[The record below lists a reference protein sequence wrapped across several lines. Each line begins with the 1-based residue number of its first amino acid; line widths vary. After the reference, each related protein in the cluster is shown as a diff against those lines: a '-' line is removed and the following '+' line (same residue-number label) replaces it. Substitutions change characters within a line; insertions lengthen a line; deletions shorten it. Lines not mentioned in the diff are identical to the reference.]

1 MNNHLLARG
10 KDGEFEMSLYSESE
24 SVASAAKEGEVG
36 GVDDIGTG
44 KESAEG
50 VTDTEKAAFVTE
62 GVPTEES
69 VTGSVTGNDNASNDG
84 TNSCVS
90 SSDGDSLGKSEE
102 KNPWAKK
109 FIGIPINY
117 FSVGIIYGGSV
128 SVLYPLLV
136 VQHGVTSAFYS
147 AAASLVTLFWS
158 YKILFG
164 LLCDCFPIMGRK
176 WKPYIIIGWA
186 LCALMLVVLA
196 SMGSGVD
203 PVNLVIMLTFAN
215 LGYVCADVAADGYM
229 VWMAHHEQEQ
239 RRGKIQSLIYIMRSL
254 GRIMINLVIIF
265 AFSGPAVNCPGYES
279 DVSVACT
286 TDEAVTSRSAL
297 FEENPEDW
305 CHQVCEAADFA
316 FGLTIPQ
323 FAWIIAVINLAS
335 MPTYFM
341 LHEEPKQP
349 EKVKE
354 VMSGFW
360 VVIQKRAVWQ
370 VMLYTMVSK
379 SMSQL

>member
-1 MNNHLLARG
+1 
-10 KDGEFEMSLYSESE
+10 
-24 SVASAAKEGEVG
+24 
-36 GVDDIGTG
+36 
-44 KESAEG
+44 
-50 VTDTEKAAFVTE
+50 
-62 GVPTEES
+62 
-69 VTGSVTGNDNASNDG
+69 
-84 TNSCVS
+84 
-90 SSDGDSLGKSEE
+90 
-102 KNPWAKK
+102 
-109 FIGIPINY
+109 
-117 FSVGIIYGGSV
+117 
-128 SVLYPLLV
+128 
-136 VQHGVTSAFYS
+136 
-147 AAASLVTLFWS
+147 
-158 YKILFG
+158 
-164 LLCDCFPIMGRK
+164 
-176 WKPYIIIGWA
+176 
-186 LCALMLVVLA
+186 
-196 SMGSGVD
+196 
-203 PVNLVIMLTFAN
+203 
-215 LGYVCADVAADGYM
+215 M

-349 EKVKE
+349 EKVKD

-379 SMSQL
+379 SMS